1 MFRTYELEP
10 EIAVNGIRGG
20 GMHCQ
25 PVHVPLRAVMRDV
38 YA

>member
-20 GMHCQ
+20 G
-25 PVHVPLRAVMRDV
+25 RD
-38 YA
+38 ALPTCTCSLAGGDA